1 MLEHLF
7 GSKTRLKLL
16 KVFFAY
22 PERSFYVRELT
33 RLCESQINGVRR
45 EISNLEALGLI
56 VRVQS
61 SENKEQTRENV
72 KSFRLQTGFLLY
84 GELKDLLQKA
94 QMLEEREFIDQ
105 IKAKAGKIKFML
117 LSGYFTEDKEAGTDM
132 LIVGSIKDSILS
144 KIINAFEKNIGKEL
158 RYTVFTEKEF
168 MDRREMGDKF
178 LYNLLERQYVKVADD
193 YNLLS

>member
-22 PERSFYVRELT
+22 PERSFYIRELT
-33 RLCESQINGVRR
+33 RLCESQINGIRR

-56 VRVQS
+56 ARLEN
-61 SENKEQTRENV
+61 SENKEKIRENT
-72 KSFRLQTGFLLY
+72 KSYRLQTGFLLQS
-84 GELKDLLQKA
+84 ELKSLLDKA
-94 QMLEEREFIDQ
+94 QMLEEKEFIDQ
-105 IKAKAGKIKFML
+105 IKNKAGKVKFML
-117 LSGYFTEDKEAGTDM
+117 LSGYFTEVNETGTDI
-132 LIVGSIKDSILS
+132 LIVGNIKESVLN
-144 KIINAFEKNIGKEL
+144 KIIIAFEKNIGKEL

-168 MDRREMGDKF
+168 ADRREMGDKF
-178 LYNLLERQYVKVADD
+178 LYNLLEKRYIKVVDD